1 MPTPKK
7 KKPEIEVIEQAQ
19 ILNQERAY
27 KVHEMEEL
35 VQDFDVQ
42 KILTLNE
49 KLRSYYGKK
58 GDEEVLELLDRMTVV
73 MNEVREIIDQVKA
86 KRISLE
92 Q

>member
-58 GDEEVLELLDRMTVV
+58 ATKKYWNSSIG
-73 MNEVREIIDQVKA
+73 
-86 KRISLE
+86 
-92 Q
+92 